1 MAKKE
6 PYIDRSP
13 FTAIGIGYNIDPYD
27 NRTNKEIDEDLD
39 NYLKERGIKSETIEL
54 DERPEYLK

>member
-6 PYIDRSP
+6 PYIDQSP
-13 FTAIGIGYNIDPYD
+13 FTAIGIGYNIDPDD

>member
-1 MAKKE
+1 MLKLDNLQVQDQ
-6 PYIDRSP
+6 I
-13 FTAIGIGYNIDPYD
+13 IGYNIDPDD